1 MTEERLFSSTIKVT
15 TRSYGFSN
23 DPAVAGRNYAV
34 DGFATADA
42 RIFLL
47 KKSRFVTTGNA
58 TFLVGL
64 PEARWAGV
72 VYAMVPDADMDPA
85 TLPTTEVWIN
95 TRDIINIVE
104 EA

>member
-1 MTEERLFSSTIKVT
+1 MTEERPFNSTIKVT

-23 DPAVAGRNYAV
+23 APAVAGRNYAV
-34 DGFATADA
+34 DGFAKADA

-47 KKSRFVTTGNA
+47 TKSRFVTMSNV

-64 PEARWAGV
+64 PEARWAGA

>member
-1 MTEERLFSSTIKVT
+1 MTEERPFNSTIKVT

-34 DGFATADA
+34 DGFATPDA
-42 RIFLL
+42 RVLLL
-47 KKSRFVTTGNA
+47 KESRFVTTGNA

-64 PEARWAGV
+64 PEARFAGV
-72 VYAMVPDADMDPA
+72 AYAMVPDADMDPA

>member
-1 MTEERLFSSTIKVT
+1 MTEERPFNSTIKVT

-34 DGFATADA
+34 DGFAAPDA
-42 RIFLL
+42 RIYLL
-47 KKSRFVTTGNA
+47 TRSRFVTVGNA

-64 PEARWAGV
+64 PEAHWAGV
-72 VYAMVPDADMDPA
+72 NYAMVPDSDMDPA
-85 TLPTTEVWIN
+85 TLPTTEVWLN
-95 TRDIINIVE
+95 TREIINIVE